1 MPWWQG
7 FWHKSAVRS
16 KNNIKSTPAR
26 RTPEPSAEGE
36 LSQHGAGLV
45 PGEDRGEGVPT
56 GHRHPHPA
64 CSPSGLSNSSRG
76 VSGLQRLSFFP
87 PLKEA

>member
-36 LSQHGAGLV
+36 LSQHGARLV